1 MRFGNQQEL
10 NPQRL
15 HVKSFNKKEIVL
27 TSLKNEVEKKG
38 KMKSLLLTG
47 EIDPESVVL

>member
-1 MRFGNQQEL
+1 MCLSEGVPSSKTKYDALSDRGEY
-10 NPQRL
+10 R
-15 HVKSFNKKEIVL
+15 
-27 TSLKNEVEKKG
+27 KG